1 MSINTGL
8 FSVLTNDDEIAVVL
22 GHEMGHGQKDH
33 PAKGARRS
41 LNMSILGAAT
51 GTDLG
56 VIVANV
62 INNRNITKPMER
74 EADAL
79 AFRARQRMHS
89 SQRSSRSTMT
99 PKKAA
104 RSSSRR

>member
-1 MSINTGL
+1 MTRGK
-8 FSVLTNDDEIAVVL
+8 AGKKPRK

-79 AFRARQRMHS
+79 AFE
-89 SQRSSRSTMT
+89 RSEEHTSELQSGCLCRGL
-99 PKKAA
+99 AA
-104 RSSSRR
+104 RHG